1 MVLAIRGNNAVHPVV
16 GNNISVDNKVIRV
29 DKFITNL
36 ECCIQRKVCIAHHQI
51 NDTLDATVDM

>member
-1 MVLAIRGNNAVHPVV
+1 MVLAIRGNNAVHLVV
-16 GNNISVDNKVIRV
+16 GNNIGVDNKVIRV

-36 ECCIQRKVCIAHHQI
+36 ERRIQRKVGIAHHQI